1 MSGSFSQTDYNKQTD
16 FALDF
21 VESFSNKGANFD
33 GEKYLK
39 IGVVGFASTAVSFTG
54 DGGYAKPDG
63 SSPNSLPMLSSDYAV
78 VKAAIKKKRT
88 TGGTRT
94 NLCFN
99 QAGIAFDLLNPDECT
114 AFAETCGGSSGKGTT
129 KTWNPHANNQGARAN
144 VPKIILLMTDG
155 TPNNAPQS
163 LAASKAAQAAGI
175 TILGVGVAV
184 PGNGDDAIKLL
195 VSDPKDDHYVSVDN
209 ANALDTKLAE
219 IVKNVRNIFLAN
231 LFSILFL

>member
-1 MSGSFSQTDYNKQTD
+1 MKSSTSHPTLLRLLLLSFCFIQVKSQAGGDTSCKGQIEVVICLDMSGSFSQTDYNKQTD

-144 VPKIILLMTDG
+144 VPKIILLM
-155 TPNNAPQS
+155 
-163 LAASKAAQAAGI
+163 
-175 TILGVGVAV
+175 
-184 PGNGDDAIKLL
+184 
-195 VSDPKDDHYVSVDN
+195 
-209 ANALDTKLAE
+209 
-219 IVKNVRNIFLAN
+219 
-231 LFSILFL
+231 